1 MGSEMCIRDRC
12 VWWQEVTVMGN
23 MRKLRSKRSSRTPG
37 EPLSSETNILT
48 DGCLIDLCGVTL
60 MWRSAMGLEQAP
72 TRQLIT
78 EHLKELNQGAMHC
91 PVGLQTLHLP
101 VASRVHQPASP
112 SAYNVPERHPWVYLA
127 CGHVHGPHE
136 WRAETGETNQQRTC
150 TICRKVGPFVRLS
163 NGEER
168 SYCLDM
174 EPPTH
179 AFVPCGHMCSEHT
192 AKYWSSVPIQYS
204 IDKWSA
210 VCPFC
215 KTPLS
220 QSTGYVKLIFA

>member
-1 MGSEMCIRDRC
+1 MAS
-12 VWWQEVTVMGN
+12 
-23 MRKLRSKRSSRTPG
+23 L
-37 EPLSSETNILT
+37 
-48 DGCLIDLCGVTL
+48 LCGSL
-60 MWRSAMGLEQAP
+60 Q

-101 VASRVHQPASP
+101 VASRAHQPASP
-112 SAYNVPERHPWVYLA
+112 SAYNVSTQPSLPPPHPSMLPHLYLQVPERHPWVYLA

-136 WRAETGETNQQRTC
+136 WRAESGETNQQRTC
-150 TICRKVGPFVRLS
+150 TICRKVGGASGRRVVGCVCVSYHAVLLKVGPFVRLS

-179 AFVPCGHMCSEHT
+179 AFVPCGHMCSENT
-192 AKYWSSVPIQYS
+192 AK
-204 IDKWSA
+204 
-210 VCPFC
+210 
-215 KTPLS
+215 
-220 QSTGYVKLIFA
+220 